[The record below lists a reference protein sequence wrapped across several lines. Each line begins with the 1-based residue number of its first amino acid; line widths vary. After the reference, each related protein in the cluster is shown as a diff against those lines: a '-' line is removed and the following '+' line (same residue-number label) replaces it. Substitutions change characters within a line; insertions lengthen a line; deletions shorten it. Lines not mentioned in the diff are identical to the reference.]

1 MILTYL
7 DTGVLIA
14 AFRGENIIAEKAL
27 VILEDNQRLFVSSD
41 ILKLELL
48 PKPIFHK
55 KELELSFYRAFFD
68 IAHQSLE
75 ISPHLI
81 QQAIILGS
89 EYGLAACDALHI
101 AIANNAGVQE
111 FITTERP
118 EKPFFKIRN
127 PSLKVI
133 SLAE

>member
-27 VILEDNQRLFVSSD
+27 VILEDNQRLFISSD

-48 PKPIFHK
+48 PKPTFHK
-55 KELELSFYRAFFD
+55 KELELSFYQAFFD
-68 IAHQSLE
+68 IAYQHLE
-75 ISPHLI
+75 ISPYLI
-81 QQAIILGS
+81 QQAMILAS
-89 EYGLAACDALHI
+89 EHGLAACDALHI
-101 AIANNAGVQE
+101 AIANYAGAQE

-127 PSLKVI
+127 LSLKVV